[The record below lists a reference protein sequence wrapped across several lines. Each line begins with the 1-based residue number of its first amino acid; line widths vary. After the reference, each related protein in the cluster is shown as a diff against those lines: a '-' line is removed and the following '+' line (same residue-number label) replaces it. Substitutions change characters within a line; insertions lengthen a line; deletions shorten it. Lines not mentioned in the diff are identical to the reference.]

1 MAKDQYLLV
10 LTTFPDT
17 ESARQI
23 GTLLIELQIAAC
35 LNLLPASQS
44 IYRWKGKVE
53 NKTEVPVFIKTTNNN
68 YPALETR
75 IREAHPDEVP
85 EIIAIP
91 IERGATDY
99 LAWISEVTFD

>member
-10 LTTFPDT
+10 LTTFPDA
-17 ESARQI
+17 EAARQI

-35 LNLLPASQS
+35 VSLLPPSQS
-44 IYRWKGKVE
+44 IYRWKGKIE
-53 NKTEVPVFIKTTNNN
+53 NKTEVPLFIKTTHNN
-68 YPALETR
+68 YREVESR

-91 IERGATDY
+91 IEQGSSDY
-99 LAWISEVTFD
+99 LAWISDVTFD